1 MWVDVLSCSCS
12 CKSSPTKHSEKNVDV
27 NLDWDDVFKDAYLAN
42 LEIASDADLEN
53 RIQVEKPV
61 CV

>member
-1 MWVDVLSCSCS
+1 VDI
-12 CKSSPTKHSEKNVDV
+12 